1 MRLSIFSLVV
11 AAALLSMTQLSY
23 AQGAAGTILGQVSDV
38 TGAVVPGARVT
49 ITESD
54 TNVSHSATTGPT
66 GNYRVP
72 YLNPGHYIILVE
84 TSGFNRTRIQH
95 INLDVDQTVR
105 VDVVLQLGATTQQV
119 EVSAQ
124 SVQLDSES
132 ASIGQLI
139 SEQQVSD
146 LPLNGRNFTS
156 LMILQPGAVQMN
168 SAGAPSGE
176 QSTRPGSGGSLI
188 LGGGRASANQY
199 LVDGVTIND
208 VMYQTPAFEPSIEA
222 IQEFKAQTETYSAE
236 YGTSANQINIGYK
249 SGTNQ
254 FHGTAFDFLRN
265 NYFDARSYFDA
276 SVPILRQNDFGYSL
290 GGPIWIP
297 KVYNGKDR
305 TFFFANYE
313 GLRSTTYA
321 TEYGVVPTAAELSGQ
336 FTTPIKDPATGV
348 FFPGNQIPSSQ
359 ISNFATQMN
368 KYIPAT
374 NTNVAQGNFVGTAN
388 SPITTDQQNYRV
400 DQTFGLKNTI
410 FGRYSK
416 ADNIFDS
423 GAIPATSGY
432 VHPIHATNYQITY
445 IRTFSPNF
453 INQFRYSHLDVAA
466 DQLGVSVPQSAIDAF
481 HFTGI
486 YSPMPDAQ
494 RTLPN
499 VGITGFLGLGGAV
512 NTPWLNDQVTRQ
524 IADSATLIKGRHTMT
539 FGFDYRH
546 WTLANNTTTGFSGQF
561 TFTGDFSGDPFADYL
576 LGYLEQVWSTQPTS
590 QSDPK
595 DPGSPVNIVYNSMG
609 PFFQEDWKVS
619 PRLTI
624 NIGTRY
630 DWASVPYEEHNHW
643 SWLDTTIPGGG
654 LCVADNSLITSGLGA
669 NLYRYCGRQAGPS
682 QKWVFAPRVG
692 VSFSPVNNW
701 VLRAGYGLF
710 FDTAETFEDIGSG
723 NIYPYTVRTTLYAT
737 PGVNLIN
744 ADHLFPDLS
753 APGPVTA
760 ADLSFYEP
768 QSRTRLN
775 PYIQNWSLSVEHQ
788 LFRGTKVEAYYA
800 GSKGTHLNTR
810 MTSNQPYAYDPANPS
825 PPGDR
830 LPFPNFGLIVEEF
843 WSAYSNYNSLNMKVE
858 SNVSN
863 LSLVAAYTWAK
874 SMDDKSAAASIGGD
888 NAGWAGPMD
897 AHRPQLDYSVSSYDI
912 PQRFVASFNYKL
924 PIGRGQKVLNQAN
937 ALVDAFVGGWQVN
950 GIASFQSGF
959 PYTVAAPDL
968 DNYNNAY
975 GQRANLVGNPY
986 PHGFHRTAEQWFN
999 TAAFAQPPLGIYGSS
1014 PRNFLRG
1021 QGTNNLDASL
1031 FKTTHFGEHLA
1042 LELRLEAFNALN
1054 RAQFAFPDSNVAD
1067 PTFGVVR
1074 AAAPGRIL
1082 QLGAKLRW

>member
-1 MRLSIFSLVV
+1 MKKLLLLLATLTLS
-11 AAALLSMTQLSY
+11 AMAG
-23 AQGAAGTILGQVSDV
+23 AQGAVGTILGQVSDA

-49 ITESD
+49 VTETD
-54 TNVSHSATTGPT
+54 TNVSHTATTGPT
-66 GNYRVP
+66 GNYTVP
-72 YLNPGHYIILVE
+72 YLNPGHYSVQVE
-84 TSGFNRTRIQH
+84 SGGFSRTRIQH
-95 INLDVDQTVR
+95 INLEVDQTVR
-105 VDVVLQLGATTQQV
+105 ADVVLKVGTTGEQI

-124 SVQLDSES
+124 AVQLDSES

-139 SEQQVSD
+139 SEEQVSD

-265 NYFDARSYFDA
+265 NFFDARSYFDA
-276 SVPILRQNDFGYSL
+276 SVPILRQNDFGYSF

-297 KVYNGKDR
+297 KIYNGRNR

-321 TEYGVVPTAAELSGQ
+321 TEYGVVPSATELSGQ
-336 FTTPIKDPATGV
+336 FTTPIKDPATGIP
-348 FFPGNQIPSSQ
+348 FPNNQIPSSQ
-359 ISNFATQMN
+359 ISNFAKVMDT
-368 KYIPAT
+368 YFPSP
-374 NTNVAQGNFVGTAN
+374 NTNVPQGNFIGTVN
-388 SPITTDQQNYRV
+388 SPIATDQQNYRI
-400 DQTFGLKNTI
+400 DQTIGLKNAV

-432 VHPIHATNYQITY
+432 VHPIDATNYQITY

-453 INQFRYSHLDVAA
+453 INQFRYSALDVAA

-481 HFTGI
+481 HFKGI
-486 YSPMPDAQ
+486 YSALPDAQ

-499 VGITGFLGLGGAV
+499 VGIRGFLGLGSAV
-512 NTPWLNDQVTRQ
+512 NTPWLNDQVTHE
-524 IADSATLIKGRHTMT
+524 ISDSVTLIKGRHTMA

-546 WTLANNTTTGFSGQF
+546 WTLANNTTTGFTGQF
-561 TFTGDFSGDPFADYL
+561 TFTGDFSGVPLADYL
-576 LGYLEQVWSTQPTS
+576 LGYLEQVWTTQPTS
-590 QSDPK
+590 QSNPK

-609 PFFQEDWKVS
+609 PFFQEDWKVT
-619 PRLTI
+619 PRLTV

-630 DWASVPYEEHNHW
+630 DWSSVPYEKRNHW
-643 SWLDTTIPGGG
+643 SWLDPTIPGGG

-682 QKWVFAPRVG
+682 QKEVLAPRAG
-692 VSFSPVNNW
+692 ISFNPVNNW
-701 VLRAGYGLF
+701 VLRTGYGF
-710 FDTAETFEDIGSG
+710 FYDTAETFEDIGSG

-744 ADHLFPDLS
+744 ADNLFPDLS

-768 QSRTRLN
+768 QSRKRLN
-775 PYIQNWSLSVEHQ
+775 PYVQNWSLSVEHEI
-788 LFRGTKVEAYYA
+788 FKNTKVEAYYA

-810 MTSNQPYAYDPANPS
+810 MTSNQPYDYDPSNPS
-825 PPGDR
+825 PPSAR

-843 WSAYSNYNSLNMKVE
+843 WSAYSNYNSLNFKVE

-863 LSLVAAYTWAK
+863 LSLVAAYTYAK

-888 NAGWAGPMD
+888 AAGWAGPMD
-897 AHRPQLDYSVSSYDI
+897 AHRPQLDYSVSSFDI

-924 PIGRGQKVLNQAN
+924 PIGRGQRVLNRSN
-937 ALVDAFVGGWQVN
+937 AALDAVVGGWQLN
-950 GIASFQSGF
+950 GIVSFQSGF
-959 PYTVAAPDL
+959 PFTVSAPDL
-968 DNYNNAY
+968 DNYNDAY
-975 GQRANLVGNPY
+975 GQRANLVGKPY
-986 PHGFHRTAEQWFN
+986 PQGFHRSAAEWFN
-999 TAAFAQPPLGIYGSS
+999 TAAFAQPGLGLYGTS
-1014 PRNFLRG
+1014 PRNVLRG
-1021 QGTNNLDASL
+1021 QGVNNLDASL
-1031 FKTTHFGEHLA
+1031 FKTTHLGEHLA

-1054 RAQFAFPDSNVAD
+1054 RSQFAFPDSNVAD
-1067 PTFGVVR
+1067 STFGVVGS
-1074 AAAPGRIL
+1074 AAPGRII
-1082 QLGAKLRW
+1082 QLGGKLRW